1 MTKRQWLLVAGTLV
15 LAACGEGIAPCQVN
29 DETGETYCPG
39 PVISEPA
46 ETPAPIVTDDGSN
59 GP

>member
-1 MTKRQWLLVAGTLV
+1 
-15 LAACGEGIAPCQVN
+15 VN